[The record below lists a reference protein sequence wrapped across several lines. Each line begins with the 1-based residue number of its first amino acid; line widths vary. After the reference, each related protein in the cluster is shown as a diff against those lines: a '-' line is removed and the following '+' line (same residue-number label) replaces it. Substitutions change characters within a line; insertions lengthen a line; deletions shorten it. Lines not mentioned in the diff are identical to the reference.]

1 MTELIIYIT
10 EILGTVAFS
19 ASGAMIGIQRRLDL
33 FGIVFL
39 SVITSFGG
47 GTVRDIVLG
56 HFPPRMFFNYE
67 LLALAVLVS
76 VAVFVLT
83 YVNKVKVKKYGE
95 TFELI
100 TNVIDAVGLAAF
112 SIAGVQITVSS
123 GYSDNA
129 VLCVLM
135 GMITGV
141 GGGILRDMMTRSI
154 PYVLKKH
161 IYAIASL
168 TGSLLFY
175 LLIKYNVNDTASLL
189 IAIGFIVTVR
199 VLAARYKWSL
209 PKIDSNDSNKEKDY
223 E

>member
-1 MTELIIYIT
+1 MAEWIIYIT

-33 FGIVFL
+33 FGVIFI

-47 GTVRDIVLG
+47 GIVRDVVLG
-56 HFPPRMFFNYE
+56 QFPPRMFYSFM

-76 VAVFVLT
+76 VIVFFVSALHKGRIEMR
-83 YVNKVKVKKYGE
+83 VAALEMIN
-95 TFELI
+95 
-100 TNVIDAVGLAAF
+100 NVVDAVGLAAF
-112 SIAGVQITVSS
+112 SISGVQIAISS
-123 GYSDNA
+123 GYEQNP

-135 GMITGV
+135 GMMTGV

-154 PYVLKKH
+154 PYVLRKH
-161 IYAIASL
+161 VYALASI

-175 LLIKYNVNDTASLL
+175 LLIRFGANDTASTLVA
-189 IAIGFIVTVR
+189 IAFIVTVR
-199 VLAARYKWSL
+199 ILAAKYKWSL
-209 PKIDSNDSNKEKDY
+209 PRINSPEEEKS